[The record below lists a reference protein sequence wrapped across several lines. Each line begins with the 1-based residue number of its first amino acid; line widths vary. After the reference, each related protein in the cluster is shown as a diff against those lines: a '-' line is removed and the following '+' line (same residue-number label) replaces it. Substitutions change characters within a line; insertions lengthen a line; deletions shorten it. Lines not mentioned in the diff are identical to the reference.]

1 MLTTTQFIIFLGF
14 NLVVWLLS
22 WELHHWYFKVRIKAK
37 KKLFVKRIKENINY
51 HQQLADVII
60 EREPFYELN

>member
-1 MLTTTQFIIFLGF
+1 MTTAQVVIFAIINFF
-14 NLVVWLLS
+14 VWLLS
-22 WELHHWYFKVRIKAK
+22 WELKYLYFKVRKKIK
-37 KKLFVKRIKENINY
+37 KKLFLKRLNKDVNY